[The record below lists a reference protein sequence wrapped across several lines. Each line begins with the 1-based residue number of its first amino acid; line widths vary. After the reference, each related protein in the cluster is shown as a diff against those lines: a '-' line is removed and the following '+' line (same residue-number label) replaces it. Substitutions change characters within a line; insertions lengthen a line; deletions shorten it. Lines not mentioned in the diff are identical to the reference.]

1 MVGKEGVPDMSDI
14 KSLPQGAGK
23 TDALKPKG
31 NFERSPHLGYTYFV
45 RAGDAIKIGHTTKFN
60 RRLHHLR
67 SGSGEPLEVLAVVP
81 ETVIGEYEAHRMFD
95 HLRLNGEWFR
105 ADPEL
110 LGFIEA
116 KCGDERKGPMAIEGL
131 HALRRR
137 HGASSL
143 VGYRCSNLIQMIPHY
158 QAETD
163 AERRAHL
170 AKNIQIQMTDI
181 ARLLAS

>member
-1 MVGKEGVPDMSDI
+1 MSDI